1 MAYSLAD
8 FEYNSYSPANAER
21 FAEYMRELIKA
32 GGTAKAHPFISKVPI
47 VHGDPASAQ
56 ARIIEQMNA
65 GHVGVFM
72 QQFETVEEVQQAI
85 AAMRFRSRG
94 GIRPDEGVALAAA
107 LWGLTEE
114 QYRDKADVWPINP
127 NGELVVIAIVE
138 SKEGIANA
146 RALAAIP
153 GVASLTVGAGTL
165 GGVFTSTNAAGER
178 VRDQAGF
185 DAGVEAILAACKEFK
200 KACGYPANNPA
211 EIESLM
217 ARGFSLFT
225 MQSRNAAAF
234 EAVLTGRRL
243 SGRSLTP

>member
-1 MAYSLAD
+1 MQRRIVFGILTLALLASPAVSQAQNMGRMNPMVTLMEQGLPVLGMTHPAITAGRGGGAGRGGAAADPNAAAVAPPPAPVLSEVARETMAYSLAD

-32 GGTAKAHPFISKVPI
+32 GGTAKAHPFISKIPI

-72 QQFETVEEVQQAI
+72 QQVETVEEVQQAI

-94 GIRPDEGVALAAA
+94 GIRPDEGVGLAAA

-127 NGELVVIAIVE
+127 NG
-138 SKEGIANA
+138 
-146 RALAAIP
+146 
-153 GVASLTVGAGTL
+153 
-165 GGVFTSTNAAGER
+165 
-178 VRDQAGF
+178 
-185 DAGVEAILAACKEFK
+185 
-200 KACGYPANNPA
+200 
-211 EIESLM
+211 
-217 ARGFSLFT
+217 
-225 MQSRNAAAF
+225 
-234 EAVLTGRRL
+234 
-243 SGRSLTP
+243 

>member
-8 FEYNSYSPANAER
+8 FEYNSYSPATAER

-32 GGTAKAHPFISKVPI
+32 GGTARAHPFISKVPI

-72 QQFETVEEVQQAI
+72 QQVETKAEVEQTI

-114 QYRDKADVWPINP
+114 QYRDRADVWPLNP
-127 NGELVVIAIVE
+127 NGELVIFAIIE
-138 SKEGIANA
+138 SKEGIANV
-146 RALAAIP
+146 REIAAMP
-153 GVASLTVGAGTL
+153 GIVSLVVGAGTL
-165 GGVFTSTNAAGER
+165 GGVYSSTNAAGER

-185 DAGVEAILAACKEFK
+185 NAGIAAILAACKEFN